1 VGAVSPLANGVLSD
15 DDVAAF
21 ARDGFVI
28 RRDFLM
34 PDEVDALTGALDRD
48 AAIRGR
54 ATPRQDGEGGA
65 VELSVWND
73 PGDDSFGA
81 LACSERVVG
90 AVTRLLGGEVY
101 HYHSKLN
108 SKRPRS
114 TGMWV
119 WHQDYGY
126 WYENGCLTPDMLT
139 VAVPLSSMS
148 RRSGCLELLRGSHRC
163 GRVDH
168 RRVGDQHGADPARVA
183 EIEAR
188 FERVAFEA
196 EPGDVMFFH
205 CNVLHTS
212 GYNSSNDLRE
222 LLLIAYNTRLNDP
235 AWPHHHA
242 AYTPIDVVPNQEIVA
257 RAGVV
262 MGERRTFVPRRG
274 AR

>member
-1 VGAVSPLANGVLSD
+1 MTPIASDVLSEI
-15 DDVAAF
+15 DVDAF
-21 ARDGFVI
+21 HRDGFLV
-28 RRDFLM
+28 RRGFLSA
-34 PDEVDALTGALDRD
+34 EQVAALVGTLERD
-48 AAIRGR
+48 AALHER
-54 ATPRQDGEGGA
+54 AMPRLDGDGGA
-65 VELSVWND
+65 VELSVWNE

-81 LACSERVVG
+81 LARSDRLVG
-90 AVTRLLGGEVY
+90 AVTQLLGDEVY

-114 TGMWV
+114 AGMWV

-139 VAVPLSSMS
+139 VAVPLSPMS
-148 RRSGCLELLRGSHRC
+148 RDNGCLELLRGSHRC

-168 RRVGDQHGADPARVA
+168 ARVGDQHGADPERVA

-188 FERVAFEA
+188 FEKVAFES

-212 GYNSSNDLRE
+212 AGNDTDRSRE
-222 LLLIAYNTRLNDP
+222 LLLVAYNTKSNDP
-235 AWPHHHA
+235 TRPHHHA
-242 AYTPIDVVPNQEIVA
+242 AYTPIDVLPDSDIMA
-257 RAGVV
+257 RSGVV
-262 MGERRTFVPRRG
+262 MGERRTFVPRRS